1 MLVLRVVV
9 GTKKNIESH
18 ISLHPNGATH
28 FTFHTTIHIMIR
40 QKAHIKQ
47 ETLRKFKLTRS
58 ALFKLPLRENSANRL
73 NVSSLSHHSSPAAVW
88 SKYGIVE
95 ATVQSTSGA
104 DVAVNYIYDDINL
117 LSTDNKHRS
126 SRDRNNHQEVI
137 QIQTNNRSSINML
150 KRSHFFPLLFATS
163 PLVVTTITVDTYPQ
177 EDVVQHHHHY
187 HLRHSAQQQQQVFVV
202 GRMRNNQP
210 TTTVVM
216 NQRQQHQQRRALG
229 KSSKSKSQ
237 KAKSSKHSRD
247 DGYHHYSSSYDDG
260 DNLVA
265 SGDFANQYGM
275 HDNGGEAE
283 GDNDEDVAAP
293 VQAGISFDILFDNNN
308 NNNNNADSS
317 SSSAMTEDG
326 DAIQGEGSDAEAL
339 EFSSFNDRIDNEE
352 EGGGGGSASTLA
364 TSTNQEVSTESIDGF
379 PTTTTPNSTNIE
391 VLKKWEIKPS
401 GRTSAIAAAGVISLV
416 SLGSVFFVTVG
427 LIIHAKQ
434 SKRAAAVAGAAANNN
449 NSVEDSSVDASI
461 WSANE
466 GGGEDFIGD
475 IAGGGGGGE
484 PMPMA
489 SPQPAGVSSIAAM
502 GMASPLALQLSGR
515 SGAGAFTFE

>member
-1 MLVLRVVV
+1 
-9 GTKKNIESH
+9 
-18 ISLHPNGATH
+18 
-28 FTFHTTIHIMIR
+28 
-40 QKAHIKQ
+40 
-47 ETLRKFKLTRS
+47 
-58 ALFKLPLRENSANRL
+58 
-73 NVSSLSHHSSPAAVW
+73 
-88 SKYGIVE
+88 
-95 ATVQSTSGA
+95 
-104 DVAVNYIYDDINL
+104 
-117 LSTDNKHRS
+117 
-126 SRDRNNHQEVI
+126 
-137 QIQTNNRSSINML
+137 
-150 KRSHFFPLLFATS
+150 
-163 PLVVTTITVDTYPQ
+163 
-177 EDVVQHHHHY
+177 VQHHHH
-187 HLRHSAQQQQQVFVV
+187 HLRHSAQQQQQVSV

-216 NQRQQHQQRRALG
+216 NQRQQQQQKQRRALG

-247 DGYHHYSSSYDDG
+247 DGYHHYSSYDDG

-293 VQAGISFDILFDNNN
+293 IQAGISFDILFD

-326 DAIQGEGSDAEAL
+326 DAIQGEGSDAEAQ

-352 EGGGGGSASTLA
+352 GGGGGGSASTLA

-434 SKRAAAVAGAAANNN
+434 SKRAVAGAAANNNN
-449 NSVEDSSVDASI
+449 NSVEDSSVDASSI

-475 IAGGGGGGE
+475 IAAAGGGGGE

>member
-1 MLVLRVVV
+1 
-9 GTKKNIESH
+9 
-18 ISLHPNGATH
+18 
-28 FTFHTTIHIMIR
+28 
-40 QKAHIKQ
+40 
-47 ETLRKFKLTRS
+47 
-58 ALFKLPLRENSANRL
+58 
-73 NVSSLSHHSSPAAVW
+73 
-88 SKYGIVE
+88 
-95 ATVQSTSGA
+95 
-104 DVAVNYIYDDINL
+104 
-117 LSTDNKHRS
+117 
-126 SRDRNNHQEVI
+126 
-137 QIQTNNRSSINML
+137 ML
-150 KRSHFFPLLFATS
+150 KRSHFFPLLLSTS

-177 EDVVQHHHHY
+177 EDVVQHHHY
-187 HLRHSAQQQQQVFVV
+187 HLRHSAQQQQQVSV

-216 NQRQQHQQRRALG
+216 NQRQQQKQRRALG

-247 DGYHHYSSSYDDG
+247 DGYHHYSSSHDDG

-308 NNNNNADSS
+308 NNADSS

-352 EGGGGGSASTLA
+352 EGGGSASTLA

-379 PTTTTPNSTNIE
+379 PTTTPNSTNIE

-449 NSVEDSSVDASI
+449 NGVEDSSVDASSI

-475 IAGGGGGGE
+475 IAAAGGGE

>member
-1 MLVLRVVV
+1 M
-9 GTKKNIESH
+9 
-18 ISLHPNGATH
+18 
-28 FTFHTTIHIMIR
+28 
-40 QKAHIKQ
+40 Q
-47 ETLRKFKLTRS
+47 
-58 ALFKLPLRENSANRL
+58 
-73 NVSSLSHHSSPAAVW
+73 
-88 SKYGIVE
+88 
-95 ATVQSTSGA
+95 
-104 DVAVNYIYDDINL
+104 
-117 LSTDNKHRS
+117 
-126 SRDRNNHQEVI
+126 
-137 QIQTNNRSSINML
+137 
-150 KRSHFFPLLFATS
+150 
-163 PLVVTTITVDTYPQ
+163 
-177 EDVVQHHHHY
+177 HHHY
-187 HLRHSAQQQQQVFVV
+187 HLRHSAKQQQQVFV

-210 TTTVVM
+210 TSTVVM
-216 NQRQQHQQRRALG
+216 NQRHQQRRALG

-247 DGYHHYSSSYDDG
+247 DGYHHYSNSYDDG
-260 DNLVA
+260 DNLVM

-275 HDNGGEAE
+275 HDDGGEAE

-308 NNNNNADSS
+308 NNADSS

-326 DAIQGEGSDAEAL
+326 DAIQGEGSDAEAQ

-352 EGGGGGSASTLA
+352 EGGGGSASTLA

-449 NSVEDSSVDASI
+449 NSVEDSSVDASSI

-475 IAGGGGGGE
+475 IAAAGGGGGE
-484 PMPMA
+484 QMPMA